1 MQTEHSIEDR
11 IKELIVQVLELEV
24 NPGEIEDDDLLFG
37 GEIGL
42 DSTATLELTAG
53 IEETFGIKIGDEELT
68 TALFESVDS
77 LTEFVREKLTVQG
90 KTARKDSTGSGE

>member
-11 IKELIVQVLELEV
+11 IKELIVQILELEV
-24 NPGEIEDDDLLFG
+24 NPSEIEDDDLLFG

-53 IEETFGIKIGDEELT
+53 IEETFGIRIGDEELI

-77 LTEFVREKLTVQG
+77 LTKFIKEKLAVQG
-90 KTARKDSTGSGE
+90 KMARKDST